1 MHATKLTHTE
11 SSAAEPPPDG
21 VRMIETRFGEMPFDP
36 QNSLTMPQGLIGYSD
51 FREFGLLALPDSGLG
66 AMMLLQ
72 SLSEASLSF
81 IVAPYNAESGMIDD
95 KDLADAA
102 RALGIGR
109 DDLVVLLVVTV
120 QREADTI
127 KIYGN
132 LRAPVMVDNEHH
144 IARQYVL
151 PNPKYPVRYE
161 F

>member
-95 KDLADAA
+95 KDL
-102 RALGIGR
+102 
-109 DDLVVLLVVTV
+109 
-120 QREADTI
+120 
-127 KIYGN
+127 
-132 LRAPVMVDNEHH
+132 
-144 IARQYVL
+144 
-151 PNPKYPVRYE
+151 
-161 F
+161 